1 MNMFIIGEPLLKN
14 LYIVYDLEN
23 EEIKLGVN
31 KSAANSGVIIYKVGE
46 KPMPE
51 APPQTLAEAAAEAA
65 EDLSDKNGGFRIETS
80 SMS

>member
-31 KSAANSGVIIYKVGE
+31 KFSASSGVIIYKVG
-46 KPMPE
+46 
-51 APPQTLAEAAAEAA
+51 
-65 EDLSDKNGGFRIETS
+65 
-80 SMS
+80 